1 MQTKEDTRI
10 TFTCPE
16 CAALLRVSHK
26 KAGISG
32 PCPQCNIII
41 HSPSRKEESQSP
53 KIEENYITSREPN
66 EIIRKETLLKKQIK
80 NLQKAIL
87 EVLSKSIY
95 EGGTT
100 FSDFLNITGNKG
112 NYTEFAWVYGRNH
125 SPCRICSTPIKRI
138 KLNGR
143 SSHFCPKCQQYSSL
157 FK

>member
-53 KIEENYITSREPN
+53 KIEENYMTSREPN
-66 EIIRKETLLKKQIK
+66 EIIRKEIFRKKQIK
-80 NLQKAIL
+80 TSQSD
-87 EVLSKSIY
+87 LSLIH
-95 EGGTT
+95 
-100 FSDFLNITGNKG
+100 I
-112 NYTEFAWVYGRNH
+112 
-125 SPCRICSTPIKRI
+125 
-138 KLNGR
+138 
-143 SSHFCPKCQQYSSL
+143 
-157 FK
+157 